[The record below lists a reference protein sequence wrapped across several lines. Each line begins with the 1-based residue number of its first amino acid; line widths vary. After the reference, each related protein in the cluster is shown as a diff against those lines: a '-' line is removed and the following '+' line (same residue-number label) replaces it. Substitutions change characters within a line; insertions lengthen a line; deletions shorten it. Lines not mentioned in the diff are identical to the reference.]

1 MIGVR
6 EIFILASALLAVVFT
21 WSHMVSPSTP
31 PHAITAELRS
41 PDVISGV
48 TVALDAAQP
57 SSTRWR
63 VEVCGQDVTG
73 IHGAGLP
80 IALAFDTPIVRTS
93 VQDGHPGLTSS
104 ARFNGSVTTISLRRH
119 PFSPPE
125 PWHIVV
131 VIDFAQAPLV
141 GRLTVGAFAADIT
154 SGIRAASGN
163 GTLVFGRRCDDAY
176 AFRWSQTA
184 IQEK

>member
-6 EIFILASALLAVVFT
+6 EVSMLASALLAVVFS
-21 WSHMVSPSTP
+21 WSHVVAPTMPPHPST
-31 PHAITAELRS
+31 AEVRPLG
-41 PDVISGV
+41 VISGV
-48 TVALDAAQP
+48 TVALEAVQP

-63 VEVCGQDVTG
+63 FEVCGQDVTG

-80 IALAFDTPIVRTS
+80 IALTFDTPIVHTT

-104 ARFNGSVTTISLRRH
+104 ARFSGGVTTISLRRH

-176 AFRWSQTA
+176 VFRWSQTA
-184 IQEK
+184 TQEK